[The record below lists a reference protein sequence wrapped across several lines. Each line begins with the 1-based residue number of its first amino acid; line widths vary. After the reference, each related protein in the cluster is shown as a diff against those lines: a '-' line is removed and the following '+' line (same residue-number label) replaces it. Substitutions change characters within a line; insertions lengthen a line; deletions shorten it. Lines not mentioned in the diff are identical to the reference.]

1 MILEILLKNVS
12 NFIENKK
19 KRTLVIKLAKL
30 RKVEHFYK
38 KAKKFRIK

>member
-1 MILEILLKNVS
+1 MILKILQKNVS

-30 RKVEHFYK
+30 KKVEYFYK
-38 KAKKFRIK
+38 KATKFQIN